1 MLTLFIAQMTLTEY
15 LKAAPRGA
23 LLSLAKCI
31 DAHAPDVS
39 NWASGG
45 RPVPPHRCV
54 AIEVATGGQ
63 VTRKDLRPDDWQRIW
78 PELNEAGPV

>member
-1 MLTLFIAQMTLTEY
+1 MTLFEY
-15 LKAAPRGA
+15 LDTAPRGT
-23 LLSLAKCI
+23 LLSLSKAI
-31 DAHAPDVS
+31 GAHAPDVS
-39 NWASGG
+39 RWASGG
-45 RPVPPHRCV
+45 RPVPSHRCV